1 MSGRGG
7 FEVYFWN
14 SFREMLSDTDF
25 TKKKIVHSPYSRKGN
40 KILSGS
46 IKQAQNAINEF
57 TFVIPMQNNLYQK
70 LIPFQSIIQVVNLY
84 DDEIEFEG
92 RVLTISNKMT
102 STGFVQEVV
111 CEDFLSF
118 LHDSTQHYQKLKNTG
133 AEAYLREILNQHNA
147 QVEDYKRIHLGN
159 VTVKSLTDKLWRYL
173 GYESTWDTIRE
184 RIIANIGGYLT
195 LRRENDGFYLDW
207 TSSIGKSQD
216 SPIQLGRNIKSASRE
231 VSFDGIATQIMPIG
245 ADEKN
250 SQNRSGDDKEEQGSD
265 VTRKQIDISSVNGGK
280 IWLEDAELIA
290 KFGVIRK
297 PVIWTEIDNPQ
308 VLKNRGL
315 QYLRNQRIALAKWT
329 VAAVERYL
337 IDSRY
342 VKFKIGNTHPILNA
356 PLSGIERLQI
366 IEKKIDI
373 LNPQSVDLVIGSKSQ
388 SLSAYQLQSQEAIES
403 IERVKANQDIESKRE
418 KLSTLTS
425 ELERL
430 RNEHKP
436 ENTERIRALEAEIIK
451 IRNELGGS

>member
-1 MSGRGG
+1 MKNGG

-25 TKKKIVHSPYSRKGN
+25 TKKKVVYSPYSRKGN

-57 TFVIPMQNNLYQK
+57 TFTMPMQNSLYQK

-118 LHDSTQHYQKLKNTG
+118 LHDSAQHFQKLKNTG
-133 AEAYLREILNQHNA
+133 AGAYLREILNQHNA
-147 QVEDYKRIHLGN
+147 QVEGYKRIYLGS
-159 VTVKSLTDKLWRYL
+159 VTVKSLTDKPFRYL

-195 LRRENDGFYLDW
+195 LRRASDGLYLDW
-207 TSSIGKSQD
+207 TTSIGQNQE

-231 VSFDGIATQIMPIG
+231 ISFDGIATQIMPIG
-245 ADEKN
+245 ADENN
-250 SQNRSGDDKEEQGSD
+250 SQNENKEEQGSD

-280 IWLEDAELIA
+280 IWLEDTELVA
-290 KFGVIRK
+290 KFGIIRK

-315 QYLRNQRIALAKWT
+315 QYLRNQKIALAKWT

-366 IEKKIDI
+366 TEKKIDI

-403 IERVKANQDIESKRE
+403 IERVKANQNIENRRDR
-418 KLSTLTS
+418 LLTLTS

-430 RNEHKP
+430 RKEHKP
-436 ENTERIRALEAEIIK
+436 EHAERIRWLEAEISK
-451 IRNELGGS
+451 IRNELGGN

>member
-1 MSGRGG
+1 MTRGG

-14 SFREMLSDTDF
+14 SFREMLSDSDF
-25 TKKKIVHSPYSRKGN
+25 TKKQVVYSPYSRQGN

-57 TFVIPMQNNLYQK
+57 TFVMPMQNNLYQK
-70 LIPFQSIIQVVNLY
+70 LIPFQSIVQVVNLY

-92 RVLTISNKMT
+92 RVLSISNKMT
-102 STGFVQEVV
+102 NTGFVQEVI

-118 LHDSTQHYQKLKNTG
+118 LHDSSQYFQKLKNTG

-147 QVEDYKRIHLGN
+147 QVEDYKRIYLGS
-159 VTVKSLTDKLWRYL
+159 VTVKSLTDKPWRYL

-184 RIIANIGGYLT
+184 RIVSNIGGYLT
-195 LRRENDGFYLDW
+195 LRREKDGFYLDW
-207 TSSIGKSQD
+207 TSSIGRSQE

-250 SQNRSGDDKEEQGSD
+250 SDGSSSSDKEEQGSD

-280 IWLEDAELIA
+280 MWLEDAELVA
-290 KFGVIRK
+290 KFGIIRK
-297 PVIWTEIDNPQ
+297 PVIWTEIDSPSI
-308 VLKNRGL
+308 LKSRGL

-329 VAAVERYL
+329 VVAVERYL

-356 PLSGIERLQI
+356 PLSGVEKLQI

-388 SLSAYQLQSQEAIES
+388 SLSAYQLQTQEAIES
-403 IERVKANQDIESKRE
+403 IERVKANQSKERKRE
-418 KLSTLTS
+418 KILALTS
-425 ELERL
+425 ELTRL

-436 ENTERIRALEAEIIK
+436 ENADK
-451 IRNELGGS
+451 IRILENEIRKLKNELGEP

>member
-1 MSGRGG
+1 MSSRGG

-25 TKKKIVHSPYSRKGN
+25 TKKKVVHSPYSRKGN
-40 KILSGS
+40 KILSGT
-46 IKQAQNAINEF
+46 ITQAQNAINEF
-57 TFVIPMQNNLYQK
+57 TFTMPMQNSLYQK
-70 LIPFQSIIQVVNLY
+70 LVPFQSIIQVVNLY

-102 STGFVQEVV
+102 STGFVQEVI

-118 LHDSTQHYQKLKNTG
+118 LHDSTQHFQKLKNTG

-147 QVEDYKRIHLGN
+147 QVEDYKRIYLGS
-159 VTVKSLTDKLWRYL
+159 VTVKSSTDKPWRYL

-195 LRRENDGFYLDW
+195 LRRASDGLYLDW
-207 TSSIGKSQD
+207 TTSIGQNQE

-231 VSFDGIATQIMPIG
+231 ISFDGIATQIMPIG
-245 ADEKN
+245 ADENN
-250 SQNRSGDDKEEQGSD
+250 SQNENKEEQGSD

-280 IWLEDAELIA
+280 MWLEDAQLVA

-329 VAAVERYL
+329 VSAVERYL
-337 IDSRY
+337 IDRRY

-366 IEKKIDI
+366 IEKKIDV

-388 SLSAYQLQSQEAIES
+388 SLSAYQLQSQEAVES

-418 KLSTLTS
+418 KLLKLTS

-430 RNEHKP
+430 RNERKP

>member
-1 MSGRGG
+1 MSSRGG

-14 SFREMLSDTDF
+14 SFREMLADRISVE
-25 TKKKIVHSPYSRKGN
+25 KKVIHSPYSRKGN
-40 KILSGS
+40 KILSGT
-46 IKQAQNAINEF
+46 ITQAQNAINEF
-57 TFVIPMQNNLYQK
+57 TFTMPMQNSLYQK
-70 LIPFQSIIQVVNLY
+70 LVPFQSIIQVVNLY

-102 STGFVQEVV
+102 GTGFVQEVV

-118 LHDSTQHYQKLKNTG
+118 FHDSAQSFRKLQNTG
-133 AEAYLREILNQHNA
+133 AEAYLREILNQHNS
-147 QVEDYKRIHLGN
+147 QVEDYKRIYLGS
-159 VTVKSLTDKLWRYL
+159 VTVQSLTDKPFRYL
-173 GYESTWDTIRE
+173 GYEPTWDAIRE

-195 LRRENDGFYLDW
+195 LRRESDAFYLDW
-207 TSSIGKSQD
+207 TSSIGENQD

-231 VSFDGIATQIMPIG
+231 ISFDGIATQIMPIG
-245 ADEKN
+245 ADEN
-250 SQNRSGDDKEEQGSD
+250 NGQNENKEEQGSD

-280 IWLEDAELIA
+280 IWLEDAELVA
-290 KFGVIRK
+290 KFGIIRK
-297 PVIWTEIDNPQ
+297 PVIWTEIDNAY

-315 QYLRNQRIALAKWT
+315 QYLKNQKIALAKWT
-329 VAAVERYL
+329 VSAVERYL

-403 IERVKANQDIESKRE
+403 IEHVKANQEIERKKES
-418 KLSTLTS
+418 LTSLKS
-425 ELERL
+425 ELEELKR
-430 RNEHKP
+430 
-436 ENTERIRALEAEIIK
+436 ENKEENADKIKNIEMEINK
-451 IRNELGGS
+451 IEKEIGGN